1 MCVVTC
7 FFLFCFSLFLLA
19 LHLKQIKGGT
29 SFTCPWNPPPPP
41 SISMSSLPVHGS
53 GPGRI
58 RPQGNAP
65 WWTCGIADA
74 IRSVHVCFYVCVF
87 GIGAGWE
94 WEGGEVG
101 ETRAWACAIKQVTAS
116 LRWFFWC
123 LRFRQ
128 GVTRCSREKT
138 EEKRGIR
145 HASTRIPVAVQRR
158 PWRHDGSFSW
168 VWRAKPR
175 QQACESTMLTW
186 ATLA

>member
-1 MCVVTC
+1 MCIVTFFLSLSSCSLYTWNRSKVAPPSPAPGIHLLLHLSACLLSQRMAAAQAGSGLGGTHRDGQVASLMPLDLCMCV
-7 FFLFCFSLFLLA
+7 
-19 LHLKQIKGGT
+19 
-29 SFTCPWNPPPPP
+29 FTC
-41 SISMSSLPVHGS
+41 
-53 GPGRI
+53 
-58 RPQGNAP
+58 
-65 WWTCGIADA
+65 
-74 IRSVHVCFYVCVF
+74 VF
-87 GIGAGWE
+87 LGCAGWE

-101 ETRAWACAIKQVTAS
+101 ETRVWACAIKQVTAS

-145 HASTRIPVAVQRR
+145 RVSTRIPVAVQRW